1 MKKRVVI
8 ESPFGGTDEEVRRN
22 IKYARA
28 CIIDSLK
35 RGEAPYASHLFFTQ
49 PGILDDNL
57 PEERMLGINAGL
69 EITKDFELT
78 AIYCDLG
85 ISKGMKYG
93 IDRAKS
99 LNRLVEERYLGKD
112 WEKEYSRRIKNHSHN
127 GFFK

>member
-1 MKKRVVI
+1 MKRVVI

-28 CIIDSLK
+28 CITDSLK
-35 RGEAPYASHLFFTQ
+35 RNEAPYASHLFFTQ

-69 EITKDFELT
+69 EITKDFDMT
-78 AIYCDLG
+78 AVYCDLG
-85 ISKGMKYG
+85 KSKGMLYG
-93 IDRAKS
+93 IEMAKS
-99 LNRLVEERYLGKD
+99 LGRKIEERYLGED
-112 WEKEYSRRIKNHSHN
+112 WEKEYTKRTKKHSHN